1 MECLRGRLAPSPSG
15 RMHLGNAFSA
25 LLAWL
30 CVRSSGGELVLRLE
44 DLDRDRCKS
53 EYSQILID
61 DLKWLGLEADISG
74 DDFYQS
80 RRDALY
86 EEYLEKLNVLGLIYP
101 CFCSRAELHAASAP
115 HASDGRVIYSGAC
128 KSLTAVQILKLSD
141 TRRAALRLSLPDEE
155 ISFSDG
161 VFGNFSLNLA
171 RDCGDII
178 LRRSDGIFAYQLA
191 VVVDDGLMG
200 INQVVRGRDLIESTP
215 IQIYLHRLL
224 GFTPPKFYHVPL
236 LLAPDGKRLAKR
248 ERHLGMGALRERYT
262 PEELIG
268 LLAHMSGI
276 IERPEAVTPHE
287 LIREFSCAK
296 IPKNDIYLPA
306 ELCCGQQEL
315 ILN

>member
-1 MECLRGRLAPSPSG
+1 MECVRGRLAPSPSG

-30 CVRSSGGELVLRLE
+30 GVRSMGGELVLRLE

-53 EYSQILID
+53 EYSAKLID
-61 DLKWLGLEADISG
+61 DLKWLGLEADICG
-74 DDFYQS
+74 EDFYQS
-80 RRDALY
+80 RRDAIY
-86 EEYLEKLNVLGLIYP
+86 EGYLEKLYNLGLIYP

-115 HASDGRVIYSGAC
+115 HASDGRIIYSGAC
-128 KSLTAVQILKLSD
+128 KKLASERIKELSK

-161 VFGNFSLNLA
+161 IFGEVSLNLA

-191 VVVDDGLMG
+191 VVADDGLMG

-215 IQIYLHRLL
+215 VQIYLHRLL
-224 GFTPPKFYHVPL
+224 GFTPPEFFHVPL

-248 ERHLGMGALRERYT
+248 ERHLDMGALRERYT
-262 PEELIG
+262 SQELIG
-268 LLAHMSGI
+268 LLAHMAEI
-276 IERPEAVTPHE
+276 IEKPEALSPDE
-287 LIREFSCAK
+287 LIREFSFAK

-306 ELCCGQQEL
+306 TLC
-315 ILN
+315 

>member
-1 MECLRGRLAPSPSG
+1 MKRVRGRLAPSPSG

-30 CVRSSGGELVLRLE
+30 FVRAADGELVLRLE

-53 EYSQILID
+53 EYSKILID

-80 RRDALY
+80 NRDAFY
-86 EEYLEKLNVLGLIYP
+86 EEYLEKLNNLGLVYP
-101 CFCSRAELHAASAP
+101 CFCSRAELHTASAP
-115 HASDGRVIYSGAC
+115 HASDGRIIYSGTC
-128 KSLTAVQILKLSD
+128 KSLAPERIEELFK

-161 VFGNFSLNLA
+161 VFGKFSLNLA

-215 IQIYLHRLL
+215 VQIYLHRLA
-224 GFTPPKFYHVPL
+224 GFTPPEFYHVPL

-248 ERHLGMGALRERYT
+248 ERHLDMGALRERYT
-262 PEELIG
+262 AQELIG
-268 LLAHMSGI
+268 LLAHMAGI
-276 IERPEAVTPHE
+276 IERPEAVTPQE
-287 LIREFSCAK
+287 LICEFSCEK
-296 IPKNDIYLPA
+296 IPKNDIHLPA
-306 ELCCGQQEL
+306 ELCRG
-315 ILN
+315 